1 MTFRVQLTPKTIKE
15 RKRLDPQIKKRVD
28 KALLN
33 LKLHPKLSG
42 IKKLSGSHNDWRIRV
57 GDYRIIYEVD
67 DELSLIIV
75 WRIAHRREVY
85 R

>member
-1 MTFRVQLTPKTIKE
+1 MTYRVKLTPRTIKE
-15 RKRLDPQIKKRVD
+15 RKRLDPQIRKRVD
-28 KALLN
+28 KVLLS

-42 IKKLSGSHNDWRIRV
+42 IKKLSGSRHDWRIRV

-67 DELSLIIV
+67 EESSLITV